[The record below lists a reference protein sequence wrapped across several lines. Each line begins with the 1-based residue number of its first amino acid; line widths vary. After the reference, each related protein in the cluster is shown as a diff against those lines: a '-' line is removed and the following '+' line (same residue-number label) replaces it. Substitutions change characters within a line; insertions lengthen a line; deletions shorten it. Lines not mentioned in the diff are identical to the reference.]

1 MNELGLGTN
10 RGRFRLRQY
19 TLWIALLLCAGI
31 PRILGA
37 FLLPN
42 EEGDPYAYAQAV
54 DMMRASISGGK
65 FTLSEL
71 FGFWL
76 PLYQFICA
84 LISAVVGHPLYVA
97 KLVSAVCG
105 TASCLLVF
113 AFSLQLTGNRALSL
127 VAFALIALNPIHI
140 MYSAFSMS
148 DIPHALLVMSSLYFA
163 SRNRWVVAASFAAAG
178 GLMRPES
185 WLFIGLLPA
194 LQWVLHRK
202 VSAMALILTISSPI
216 LWIYISWAATGNP
229 LEYFSVRRDYI
240 RELLSADPG
249 LADLSVTHVL
259 ANLKTLLYSTGPAV
273 LIACFIAV
281 WLLLTGNRR
290 QTGLRGSESAK
301 IVGAAAYFFSFLGFL
316 LFAYFTKNQP
326 SIFARYCLVLFALGL
341 PILAWTLLAA
351 TAWKPVWTLSLSALV
366 FVLCLWQITV
376 QLRDGFAFIN
386 YVGQKRIVASYLKDT
401 FDNAS
406 NLKVFCDDD
415 TIKTLTGIPP
425 ERFVG
430 SSSSPRDST
439 SFLESLKERR
449 VEYVVYELRNG
460 STAVSLFRDL
470 GEERIS
476 NLFQLV
482 ASTSTDL
489 RLYRTAF

>member
-1 MNELGLGTN
+1 
-10 RGRFRLRQY
+10 
-19 TLWIALLLCAGI
+19 
-31 PRILGA
+31 
-37 FLLPN
+37 
-42 EEGDPYAYAQAV
+42 
-54 DMMRASISGGK
+54 MRASITGGM

-84 LISAVVGHPLYVA
+84 LISAIVGHPLYVA
-97 KLVSAVCG
+97 KLVSAFCG
-105 TASCLLVF
+105 TGICLLVF
-113 AFSLQLTGNRALSL
+113 VLSFQLTGNRLVSL
-127 VAFALIALNPIHI
+127 VAFALISLNPIHI

-148 DIPHALLVMSSLYFA
+148 DIPHGLLVMSSLYFA
-163 SRNRWVVAASFAAAG
+163 SRNRWVAAAGFAAAG

-185 WLFIGLLPA
+185 WLFIALLPA
-194 LQWVLHRK
+194 LQWVLHRR
-202 VSAMALILTISSPI
+202 VSAAAFLLTVSSPV

-273 LIACFIAV
+273 LIASFIAV
-281 WLLLTGNRR
+281 WLLLTRIRR
-290 QTGLRGSESAK
+290 KKGLRNSESTT
-301 IVGAAAYFFSFLGFL
+301 IVAAVAYFVSSLGFL

-341 PILAWTLLAA
+341 PILAWTLTAA
-351 TAWKPVWTLSLSALV
+351 GEWKPAWALSLSALV
-366 FVLCLWQITV
+366 CVLCLWQVTV
-376 QLRDGFAFIN
+376 QLRDGFTFIN
-386 YVGQKRIVASYLKDT
+386 HVAQKRIVAGYLKNS
-401 FDNAS
+401 FNNAS

-425 ERFVG
+425 ESFVG
-430 SSSSPRDST
+430 SSSSPRDSK

-460 STAVSLFRDL
+460 STAVTLFRDL